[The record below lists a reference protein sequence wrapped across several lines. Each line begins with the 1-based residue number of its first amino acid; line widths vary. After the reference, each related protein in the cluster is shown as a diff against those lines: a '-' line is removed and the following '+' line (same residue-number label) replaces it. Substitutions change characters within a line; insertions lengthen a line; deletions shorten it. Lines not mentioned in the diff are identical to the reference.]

1 MNLIIFDFE
10 VFKKDT
16 LLGCKIL
23 PENKIY
29 QTWDKDCIRDF
40 YYEHQNDIWIGW
52 NNSSYDNLILQS
64 IINRKDPYIISKNII
79 DNRSK
84 PYLNIKLYWYDIMS
98 KHMGSLKATECA
110 AGKNISESEVDFDID
125 RCLTDEEKILTES
138 YNRDDIEQT
147 YDNFMNTFD
156 EFQLMIDMCDEFK
169 LDLECIHYTQ
179 AKISAKILGA
189 ERIRG
194 IENNYIKPPLY
205 PNLKLNNKEIL
216 NYYLNEEFKTGR
228 KLKVNLC
235 NVEHIIGDG
244 GIHGAQN
251 KIYCDEALYFD
262 VAGYYN
268 LVMMKY
274 NLLPTSIPEKG
285 KELYEFMYHE
295 QIKLKKTNPRKRKL
309 YKTILL
315 SVYGAMENEYC
326 DFYDPYKR
334 GLVTATGQLFLCDL
348 LEKIEPYVDLIQ
360 SNTDGV
366 IAKLLDKKYENR
378 VLEIVNEWRER
389 TGFVLK
395 LEKVYD
401 IYQRDVNNYMYRDES
416 GKIHVLGEAVKYY
429 NGWENSLEKNSYMSK
444 EPIIIHYGIVD
455 YLLNNISPE
464 ETVQKYRDSLRMF
477 QYICKKGT
485 FDWVEVEETY
495 NNETK
500 TIKMQNVN
508 RVFASN
514 SPIKRVIYKRKSE
527 GKVLKSKISNTP
539 PNIIVYNDNINKE
552 CEELKKQIDYNYYI
566 DRIYERIFKFL
577 E

>member
-10 VFKKDT
+10 VFKKDV
-16 LLGCKIL
+16 LLGCLIL
-23 PENKIY
+23 PGREFY
-29 QTWDKDCIRDF
+29 QTWNKNSIRDF
-40 YYEHQNDIWIGW
+40 YEKHQNDIWIGW
-52 NNSSYDNLILQS
+52 NNGSYDNLILQS
-64 IINRKDPYIISKNII
+64 IVEKKDPYIISKNII
-79 DNRSK
+79 DGKSK
-84 PYLNIKLYWYDIMS
+84 SYLNIKLYWYDIMS
-98 KHMGSLKATECA
+98 KHMGSLKSIECA
-110 AGKNISESEVDFDID
+110 DGKNISESEVDFEIN
-125 RCLTDEEKILTES
+125 RNLTDEEKLLTES
-138 YNRDDIEQT
+138 YNRDDLEQT
-147 YDNFMNTFD
+147 YDNFINSFD
-156 EFQLMIDMCDEFK
+156 EFQLMIDMCNEFQ
-169 LDLECIHYTQ
+169 LSLECIHYTQ

-189 ERIRG
+189 EKIKG
-194 IENNYIKPPLY
+194 IENRYIKPPLH

-216 NYYLNEEFKTGR
+216 DYYLNEEFKTGK

-235 NVEHIIGDG
+235 NVEHTIGDG
-244 GIHGAQN
+244 GIHGAQS
-251 KIYCDEALYFD
+251 KIYCNKALYLD

-268 LVMMKY
+268 LIMMKY
-274 NLLPTSIPEKG
+274 DLLPTSIPDKG
-285 KELYEFMYHE
+285 KELYKFMYHE

-348 LEKIEPYVDLIQ
+348 LEKIEPYVELIQ
-360 SNTDGV
+360 SNTDGI
-366 IAKLLDKKYENR
+366 IAKLIDEKNENKI
-378 VLEIVNEWRER
+378 LEIINEWQER

-395 LEKVYD
+395 LEKIYD

-429 NGWENSLEKNSYMSK
+429 DSWKNSLEKNSYMSK

-455 YLLNNISPE
+455 YLLNNITPE
-464 ETVQKYRDSLRMF
+464 KTVSNYKDDLRMF

-485 FDWVEVEETY
+485 FDWVEVEEVE
-495 NNETK
+495 NGKTK
-500 TIKMQNVN
+500 IIKVQNVN

-514 SPIKRVIYKRKSE
+514 SPIKRTIYKRKHE

-539 PNIIVYNDNINKE
+539 SNIIVYNNNINEK

>member
-10 VFKKDT
+10 VFKKDV

-23 PENKIY
+23 PENEFY
-29 QTWDKDCIRDF
+29 QTWNKDDIRNF
-40 YYEHQNDIWIGW
+40 YYNHQDDIWIGW
-52 NNSSYDNLILQS
+52 NNSFYDNLILQAL
-64 IINRKDPYIISKNII
+64 IKNKDSYIISKNIVE
-79 DNRSK
+79 NKSK

-98 KHMGSLKATECA
+98 KHMGSLKSIECA
-110 AGKNISESEVDFDID
+110 DGKNISESEVDFDID
-125 RCLTDEEKILTES
+125 RNLTNEEKLLTES
-138 YNRDDIEQT
+138 YNRDDLNQT
-147 YDNFMNTFD
+147 YDNLMNSFD
-156 EFQLMIDMCDEFK
+156 EFQLMLDMCSEFK

-189 ERIRG
+189 ERIKG

-205 PNLKLNNKEIL
+205 SNLKLNNKEIL
-216 NYYLNEEFKTGR
+216 NYYLNEEFKTGK
-228 KLKVNLC
+228 KLKVKLC

-244 GIHGAQN
+244 GIHGAQS

-268 LVMMKY
+268 LIMMKY
-274 NLLPTSIPEKG
+274 DLLPTSIPKEG
-285 KELYEFMYHE
+285 KELYEFMYYE

-348 LEKIEPYVDLIQ
+348 LEKIEPYIELIQ

-366 IAKLLDKKYENR
+366 IAKLIDKKNENKI
-378 VLEIVNEWRER
+378 LDIINEWQKR

-395 LEKVYD
+395 LEKIYD
-401 IYQRDVNNYMYRDES
+401 IYQRDVNNYMYKDEN

-429 NGWENSLEKNSYMSK
+429 GSWENSLEKNSYMSK

-455 YLLNNISPE
+455 CLLNDISPE
-464 ETVQKYRDSLRMF
+464 KTVEKYKDNLRMF
-477 QYICKKGT
+477 QYICKRGT
-485 FDWVEVEETY
+485 FDWVEVEEIE
-495 NNETK
+495 NDEIR
-500 TIKMQNVN
+500 TIKVQNVN

-514 SPIKRVIYKRKSE
+514 SHIKRTIYKRKKE

-539 PNIIVYNDNINKE
+539 SNIIVYNNDIGGG
-552 CEELKKQIDYNYYI
+552 CEELKNQIDYNYYV